1 MALTRFCPL
10 QLEDAFP
17 QLGKDYV
24 CCNGLDSILPIATAL
39 ALALANPRDRNRLR
53 FRLSENRAA
62 KLVPRIEA
70 VSPQEVTRQRRLT
83 RDSYKCSDIII
94 TR

>member
-39 ALALANPRDRNRLR
+39 ALAPTIHQEHNRLR
-53 FRLSENRAA
+53 FRLSANRAT
-62 KLVPRIEA
+62 KLIPTIEN
-70 VSPQEVTRQRRLT
+70 VTPQEVTRQRRLT